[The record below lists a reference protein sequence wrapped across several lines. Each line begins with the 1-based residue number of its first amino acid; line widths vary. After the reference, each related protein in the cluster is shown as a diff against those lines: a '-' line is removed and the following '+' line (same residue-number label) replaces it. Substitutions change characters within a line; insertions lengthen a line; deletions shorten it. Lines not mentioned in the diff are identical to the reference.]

1 MSTHASPAQAWS
13 PGELLQLIRQE
24 KATSRSGL
32 VRLTGLSPTTVAT
45 RIEQLA
51 AVGYLSQGSN
61 DRGGRNPRNLSM
73 DPELGFVAV
82 ADIGARHARL
92 GLVDVTGTILEARAY
107 DHNTDHVDE
116 FLQWL
121 ITALRELIE
130 DWQAK
135 DPSQGRPLLG
145 IGLSIPAPVH
155 VETGRVIYPT
165 RVPTWHDADLIGPL
179 SEAFSVPAAADNDAT
194 LMALAEHRIHHPTAQ
209 DMLFV
214 KIGSGI
220 GCGIIARGEV
230 YRGATGGAGDI
241 GHVSVDVPFAR
252 HCLCGRDHCLEASVG
267 GSALVRIL
275 QERGI
280 EITVPTEIERLTRES
295 QPDALELSRTAGRA
309 IGEAL
314 ALIANFFNPELIV
327 VGGMLS
333 QIESLYN
340 SMLSSLYERSLPLS
354 TQALTIEPSR
364 SGVDAALYGPAFLIL
379 DRVLSI
385 EQVNDL
391 VAAT

>member
-1 MSTHASPAQAWS
+1 MTHHAPAALAWS
-13 PGELLQLIRQE
+13 AGELLQLIRQG
-24 KATSRSGL
+24 KAASRAGL
-32 VRLTGLSPTTVAT
+32 VHLTGLSPSTVTA
-45 RIEQLA
+45 RIEQLLQ
-51 AVGYLSQGSN
+51 VGYLRQGSN
-61 DRGGRNPRNLSM
+61 DRGGRNPRALAL
-73 DPELGFVAV
+73 DPGVGYVAV

-92 GLVDVTGTILEARAY
+92 GLLDVTGAILASRQYE
-107 DHNTDHVDE
+107 HSTEHVDE
-116 FLQWL
+116 FTQWL
-121 ITALRELIE
+121 ETTLRDFLADSREQLE
-130 DWQAK
+130 A
-135 DPSQGRPLLG
+135 RPLLG

-155 VETGRVIYPT
+155 AQTGRVVYPT

-179 SEAFSVPAAADNDAT
+179 TSAFSVPVAADNDAT
-194 LMALAEHRIHHPTAQ
+194 LMALAEHRIHHPNVQ

-230 YRGATGGAGDI
+230 YRGGTGGAGDI

-275 QERGI
+275 QQRGVDV
-280 EITVPTEIERLTRES
+280 TSPAEIERLTREN
-295 QPDALELSRTAGRA
+295 QADALELSRTAGRA

-327 VGGMLS
+327 VGGALS

-340 SMLSSLYERSLPLS
+340 SMRSALYARSL
-354 TQALTIEPSR
+354 ALTTHELVIELSKN
-364 SGVDAALYGPAFLIL
+364 GVDASLYGPAFLIL
-379 DRVLSI
+379 DKVLSI
-385 EQVNDL
+385 DMVNDL
-391 VAAT
+391 VAST